1 MFTCLAIVLG
11 LFVTL
16 PIAIAYTGTRRE
28 IRALLSMG
36 ANPSRVNNARLRAL
50 TLQGMLIYLVTFSL
64 VALIYEWMPTIGTL
78 GRFGLEQPPEWFMM
92 FGRVG
97 LTLVPTGVFAV
108 FMLYIYPRQFDRLL
122 VTLPKSRMANY
133 ALLVLNVAMGC
144 DLLWTRG
151 LNP

>member
-16 PIAIAYTGTRRE
+16 PLAIAYTGTRRE
-28 IRALLSMG
+28 VRTLLQAG
-36 ANPSRVNNARLRAL
+36 AKSSRINNARLRAL
-50 TLQGMLIYLVTFSL
+50 TLQALLTYMVLFSILSLIS
-64 VALIYEWMPTIGTL
+64 EWTPIFVDSE
-78 GRFGLEQPPEWFMM
+78 RPWIDPPPEWFSVL
-92 FGRVG
+92 GRIG
-97 LTLVPTGVFAV
+97 LSLVPTGAFAV
-108 FMLYIYPRQFDRLL
+108 FMLYIYPKQFDRFLAS
-122 VTLPKSRMANY
+122 LPKSRVANY